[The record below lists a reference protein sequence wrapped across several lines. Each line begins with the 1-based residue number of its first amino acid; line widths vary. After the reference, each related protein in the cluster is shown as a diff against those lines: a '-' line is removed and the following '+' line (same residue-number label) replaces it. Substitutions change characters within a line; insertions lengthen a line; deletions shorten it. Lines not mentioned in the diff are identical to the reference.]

1 VPKPIEK
8 KIVEIKKRQ
17 YMPFPQSNRVVI
29 GGPAKVETT
38 MYDDGTTRV
47 RVLEGKTSP
56 IELAMAQKW
65 QRLSY

>member
-1 VPKPIEK
+1 
-8 KIVEIKKRQ
+8 
-17 YMPFPQSNRVVI
+17 VVI